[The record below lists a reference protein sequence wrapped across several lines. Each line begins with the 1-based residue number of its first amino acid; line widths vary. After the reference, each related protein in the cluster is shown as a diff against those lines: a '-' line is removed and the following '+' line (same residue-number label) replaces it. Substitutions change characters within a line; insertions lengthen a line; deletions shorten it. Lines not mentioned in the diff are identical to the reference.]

1 MNSSKKS
8 LTTNSIWYLAYNV
21 LNVLFP
27 LITGIYVARVL
38 LPDNIGKVAYA
49 QNIAQYFVILSF
61 LGIPTYG
68 LREIA
73 KIRDDKDKLNRL
85 FTELVVIN
93 SVSTVV
99 FVIAYLVLVL
109 AVPEYKSHFSLY
121 GITGLMIALNMLNIS
136 WLYEG
141 LEEFKFISIR
151 NIVFKTVSFILLILF
166 VKGPSDYLQYAL
178 ITVIG
183 TAGNYIINVIYAKR
197 FARLKFENLNIRQHL
212 KPIGFLVIV
221 NLAIE
226 IYTLVDITMIGNLC
240 TDRDVAFYSYASKIN
255 KIFIQILNSFTMVI
269 VPRLSWYIKEGTK
282 NEFNTLLSKT
292 LIVILILAI
301 PLIVG
306 IRFCGRYIVCTMY
319 GDDYINS
326 SYILQILSVS
336 LVISPVGYLL
346 GSRVMLVTGSESRMP
361 ICVGAGAL
369 VNIIGNAILIS
380 PFKGLGA
387 AIASVLGELVVMSV
401 YLWFSHKKFKLLDVK
416 ESFFKIIASTVVMA
430 IYLKIITYLHFGDGF
445 EFLIQVVGGGLL
457 YFLMLILFKE
467 TIVHDYSTKFL
478 RKVGCYKS

>member
-1 MNSSKKS
+1 MSSSKKS

-38 LPDNIGKVAYA
+38 LPENIGKVAYA

-68 LREIA
+68 LREIS
-73 KIRDDKDKLNRL
+73 KIRDDKEKLNRL

-93 SVSTVV
+93 SISTVV

-109 AVPEYKSHFSLY
+109 AVPEYKSQFSLY

-151 NIVFKTVSFILLILF
+151 NIIFKTVSFILLIIF
-166 VKGPSDYLQYAL
+166 VKEPSDYLQYAL
-178 ITVIG
+178 ITVLG
-183 TAGNYIINVIYAKR
+183 TAGNYIINVFFSKNFVR
-197 FARLKFENLNIRQHL
+197 FKFENLNITQHL

-255 KIFIQILNSFTMVI
+255 KIFIQILNSFTMVV
-269 VPRLSWYIKEGTK
+269 VPRLSWYIKENKK
-282 NEFNTLLSKT
+282 NEFNILLSKT

-326 SYILQILSVS
+326 SYILLFLSVA
-336 LVISPVGYLL
+336 LVISPIGYLL

-369 VNIIGNAILIS
+369 VNIIGNTLLIP

-387 AIASVLGELVVMSV
+387 AIASVLGEFVVMSV
-401 YLWFSHKKFKLLDVK
+401 YLWFSHNYFTLTGVK
-416 ESFFKIIASTVVMA
+416 ESLFKVLAATVVMA
-430 IYLKIITYLHFGDGF
+430 IYLKAITYLQLGEGF

-457 YFLMLILFKE
+457 YFLTLMLLKE
-467 TIVHDYSTKFL
+467 TIVHSYSEKLL
-478 RKVGCYKS
+478 RKVGFYKT